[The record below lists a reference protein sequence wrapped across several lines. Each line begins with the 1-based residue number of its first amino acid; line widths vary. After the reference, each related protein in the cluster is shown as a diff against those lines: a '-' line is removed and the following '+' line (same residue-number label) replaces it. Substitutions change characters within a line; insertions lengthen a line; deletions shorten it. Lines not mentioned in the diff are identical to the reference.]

1 MGLQSQLF
9 RGDTKLEA
17 AAVSDPAHIVQGATG
32 PHVGKIQLALIRLDG
47 AAINQDSAYGPTTA
61 AAVSAFKRKR
71 QILNFQGKIDDIV
84 GKKTIAALD
93 SEMLAKEKGGGGGG
107 GGGLNFK
114 IVDPLTRNRITHT
127 LIYFSGVADD
137 LGLGGLP
144 ILRSDN
150 QEVFNDMLDLDVSP
164 QLKDV
169 KGFGGSLNN
178 KLLGVAAAAA
188 MTAIRDPRGQLII
201 YGYSAGGI
209 NSLDLCR
216 RLNGFGAKVDLLVT
230 VDVSGRGEQVNRT
243 VPPNVLLN
251 RNYFQTDTIT
261 FSRAVGGRAIGGR
274 AVFNINCDDRR
285 FETLTKKTKHGQMQD
300 VTRFDAIRDMRV
312 QIARFKLQN
321 N

>member
-17 AAVSDPAHIVQGATG
+17 AAVSDPAHILPGATG
-32 PHVGKIQLALIRLDG
+32 PHVGKIQLALIQVDG
-47 AAINQDSAYGPTTA
+47 AAINQDSAYGSATA

-107 GGGLNFK
+107 GLNFK

-137 LGLGGLP
+137 FGLGGLP
-144 ILRSDN
+144 ILRTDN
-150 QEVFNDMLDLDVSP
+150 QEVFNDMLDLNVSP

-178 KLLGVAAAAA
+178 KLLGVGAAVA
-188 MTAIRDPRGQLII
+188 MTATRDPRGQLIV

-216 RLNGFGAKVDLLVT
+216 RLNDFGAKVDLLVT

-261 FSRAVGGRAIGGR
+261 TSRAVGGRAIGGR

-285 FETLTKKTKHGQMQD
+285 FETFTKKTRHGQMQD
-300 VTRFDAIRDMRV
+300 ITRFDAMRDMRI
-312 QIARFKLQN
+312 QIARFNLQN

>member
-17 AAVSDPAHIVQGATG
+17 AAVSDPAHILPGAAG

-47 AAINQDSAYGPTTA
+47 AAINQDSAYGPATA

-71 QILNFQGKIDDIV
+71 QILNSQGKIDGIV

-93 SEMLAKEKGGGGGG
+93 SELLAKEKGGGGGG
-107 GGGLNFK
+107 ALNFK
-114 IVDPLTRNRITHT
+114 IVDPLTRNRVTHT

-137 LGLGGLP
+137 FGLGGLP
-144 ILRSDN
+144 ILRTDN
-150 QEVFNDMLDLDVSP
+150 QEVFNDMLDLNVLP

-178 KLLGVAAAAA
+178 KVLGVAAAAA
-188 MTAIRDPRGQLII
+188 MTATRDPRGQLII

-216 RLNGFGAKVDLLVT
+216 RLNDFGAKVDLLVT

-274 AVFNINCDDRR
+274 AVFNINCDDRP
-285 FETLTKKTKHGQMQD
+285 FETFTKKTRHGQMQD
-300 VTRFDAIRDMRV
+300 ITRLDAIRDMRV
-312 QIARFKLQN
+312 QIARFNLQN